1 MASGESTGF
10 KTGGANNKPNS
21 LLYSPLRTHIRRNQ
35 MNNKILRQ
43 YRDPGSRAIGIS
55 SGAQTNFVRRCL
67 FFIFSLIFHLYFFIN
82 MYVQN
87 NKKKCFFFYLSFS
100 RSIIYLFG
108 PFPLYFRLSF
118 SFHLI
123 YIYLNQGLQ
132 KSMTKKNLFACDL
145 KGIYRLV
152 KSALI
157 KSWDVKLPT
166 TAFWGNYDRPTNR
179 PTEQPT

>member
-1 MASGESTGF
+1 
-10 KTGGANNKPNS
+10 
-21 LLYSPLRTHIRRNQ
+21 
-35 MNNKILRQ
+35 MNI
-43 YRDPGSRAIGIS
+43 II
-55 SGAQTNFVRRCL
+55 
-67 FFIFSLIFHLYFFIN
+67 
-82 MYVQN
+82 
-87 NKKKCFFFYLSFS
+87 KKCFFFYLSFS

-157 KSWDVKLPT
+157 KSWDVKLPAN
-166 TAFWGNYDRPTNR
+166 AF
-179 PTEQPT
+179 